1 MIIPYIERTTG
12 KKEEEKVYG
21 GSLVEF
27 LYGRS
32 KFGAALASFIAYSP
46 WISAAYGFWQ
56 KLPYSKKKI
65 APFIKEYGV
74 DTKEFLDPVDSFTS
88 FNDFFIR
95 FLKPEARPLAPG
107 HLIIPADGRY
117 LAYNFHDSDEITVK
131 GQTFQIDAFFDNPE
145 LAKRYKGGSL
155 LIARLCPSDY
165 HRFHFPTECIPSK
178 PQSIEGALFSVNPL
192 ALAKR
197 PSIFWENKRVLTL
210 LKTVTLGTIAY
221 FEVGATNVGA
231 IHQTYKAEHKAVKGA
246 EKGYFSFGGSAL
258 LLFFEPGKVTLSQDL
273 IENSKMGIETRCLLG
288 QTATEQV

>member
-12 KKEEEKVYG
+12 KKQEEKVYG
-21 GSLVEF
+21 GALVEF
-27 LYGRS
+27 LYGSS

-56 KLPYSKKKI
+56 KLSLTRKKI
-65 APFIKEYGV
+65 APFIEEYQV
-74 DTKEFLDPVDSFTS
+74 DIGEFLNPVESFNS

-95 FLKPEARPLAPG
+95 FLKPEARPLATTD
-107 HLIIPADGRY
+107 LIIPADGRY
-117 LAYNFHDSDEITVK
+117 LAYNFNDSGEVTVK
-131 GQTFQIDAFFDNPE
+131 GQTFNIEAFFDDPA

-178 PQSIEGALFSVNPL
+178 PRCIEGALFSVNPL
-192 ALAKR
+192 ALTKR

-221 FEVGATNVGA
+221 FEIGATNVGA
-231 IHQTYKAEHKAVKGA
+231 IHHTYKPEHKAAKGE

>member
-27 LYGRS
+27 LYGNSRW
-32 KFGAALASFIAYSP
+32 GALLASFIAYSP
-46 WISAAYGFWQ
+46 WISSLYGFWQ
-56 KLPYSKKKI
+56 KLSFTKKKI

-74 DTKEFLDPVDSFTS
+74 DPKEFLKPVESFDS

-95 FLKPEARPLAPG
+95 ALKPEARPLAPSA
-107 HLIIPADGRY
+107 LVIPADARY
-117 LAYNFHDSDEITVK
+117 LAYHFHNSHEITVK
-131 GQTFQIDAFFDNPE
+131 GQTFQMEAFFDDPE
-145 LAKRYKGGSL
+145 LAKRYKGGSVL
-155 LIARLCPSDY
+155 LARLCPSDY
-165 HRFHFPTECIPSK
+165 HRFHFPAECIPSK
-178 PQSIEGALFSVNPL
+178 PRAIEGALFSVNPL

-210 LKTVTLGTIAY
+210 LKTASLGTIAY

-231 IHQTYKAEHKAVKGA
+231 IHHTHKPEHKAEKGA

-273 IENSKMGIETRCLLG
+273 IDNSLVGIETRCLLG
-288 QTATEQV
+288 QSAIEPA